1 MGSYSCEKT
10 GDKVSFE
17 IPEAFIL
24 SNKKYPI
31 YSQVELQ
38 LRGESTL
45 NSVTINYTIFS
56 VINII
61 LVALVTSFVVIKK
74 DKFFVNPKARK

>member
-1 MGSYSCEKT
+1 MGYYTCQEA
-10 GDKVSFE
+10 GDKVDFE
-17 IPEAFIL
+17 IPESFIK
-24 SNKKYPI
+24 SNAKYPI

-56 VINII
+56 IVNII